1 LDPSNAKAR
10 IRGDRIVGKTASGSL
25 TDLQRRLRKDCSM
38 KQATGNAS
46 RRAVGRVLASAAL
59 LFAAAIIQPEV
70 ANAADG
76 DGGGGG
82 GFHGGGFHGFHGF
95 HGGGFHH
102 AFGHF
107 RAGFGFGGI
116 YAPYWWG
123 YGYPYYN
130 DWYSDNYPEYGYY
143 RYDPG
148 NYYGNYPDYDY
159 GSQPNARKTWY
170 YCPAPA
176 GYYPY
181 VTHCNTVWQYGPVSA
196 INRDSA
202 APTHGSRD

>member
-1 LDPSNAKAR
+1 MN
-10 IRGDRIVGKTASGSL
+10 
-25 TDLQRRLRKDCSM
+25 
-38 KQATGNAS
+38 QATGNAS
-46 RRAVGRVLASAAL
+46 RQAVGRVLASAAL

-82 GFHGGGFHGFHGF
+82 FRGGGGEFHGGGFHGFHGF
-95 HGGGFHH
+95 HGGEPHGGAFHGGGFHQ

-107 RAGFGFGGI
+107 RAGFGFGGV

-130 DWYSDNYPEYGYY
+130 YWYSDKYSEYRDYS
-143 RYDPG
+143 YDPG

-170 YCPAPA
+170 YCSAPA

-202 APTHGSRD
+202 APPHGSRD